1 MPAVHPWLMSLRHD
15 ILKAKTVAR
24 PLPYFASVPAEWMV
38 GEGPEHRIEE
48 KKSWIEWHGGG
59 RLHPLGPASAAAMAR
74 IRASKNR

>member
-1 MPAVHPWLMSLRHD
+1 MSLRPD

-59 RLHPLGPASAAAMAR
+59 GRLHPLGPASAAAMAR